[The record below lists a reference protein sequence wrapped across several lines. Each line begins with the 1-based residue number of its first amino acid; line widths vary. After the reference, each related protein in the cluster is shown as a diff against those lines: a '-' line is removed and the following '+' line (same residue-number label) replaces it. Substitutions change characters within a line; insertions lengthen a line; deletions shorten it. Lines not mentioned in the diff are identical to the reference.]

1 MEEMLDS
8 VAEAKKDWQEVLRE
22 FYNPFMQLIDK
33 GYKEIPSLKIAKPID
48 EVCPLCGAPLVIRKG
63 RFGEFIACSAYPKCK
78 YTKAIEEP
86 EEKKADVKCD
96 KCGADMIIKR
106 GKSGEFLACSNY
118 PKCKNTKPLNE
129 PEILDDVKCPECGG
143 DIVKRKSK
151 RGEFYGCGNYPKCN
165 FISKYRPVNKKC
177 SECGYLMAK
186 RTYRKK
192 EVYECIKCKHRE
204 EVEN

>member
-1 MEEMLDS
+1 
-8 VAEAKKDWQEVLRE
+8 
-22 FYNPFMQLIDK
+22 MQ
-33 GYKEIPSLKIAKPID
+33 
-48 EVCPLCGAPLVIRKG
+48 
-63 RFGEFIACSAYPKCK
+63 
-78 YTKAIEEP
+78 
-86 EEKKADVKCD
+86 
-96 KCGADMIIKR
+96 
-106 GKSGEFLACSNY
+106 
-118 PKCKNTKPLNE
+118 NTKPLNE

-151 RGEFYGCGNYPKCN
+151 RGEFYGCSNYPKCN

-192 EVYECIKCKHRE
+192 EVYECIKCKHKE